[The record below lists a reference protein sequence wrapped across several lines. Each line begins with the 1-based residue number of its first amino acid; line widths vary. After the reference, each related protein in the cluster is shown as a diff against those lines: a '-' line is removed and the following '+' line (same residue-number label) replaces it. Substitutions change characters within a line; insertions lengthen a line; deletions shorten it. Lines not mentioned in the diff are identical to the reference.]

1 MLKGTN
7 KLQLNRETI
16 VAILEQWLNVDAL
29 HEDVARVA
37 ISSVKV
43 APNSS
48 YGSDEL
54 SLDVEFEPVKPE
66 TEAANEQ

>member
-1 MLKGTN
+1 MLKGKN

-37 ISSVKV
+37 ISTIKV
-43 APNSS
+43 APT
-48 YGSDEL
+48 YGADEL
-54 SLDVEFEPVKPE
+54 SLDIEFEPVKPE
-66 TEAANEQ
+66 PEGGA

>member
-1 MLKGTN
+1 MLKGKN
-7 KLQLNRETI
+7 KLQINRETI
-16 VAILEQWLNVDAL
+16 VAVIEEWLNEELFDNCVD
-29 HEDVARVA
+29 RVA

-48 YGSDEL
+48 YGSDDL

-66 TEAANEQ
+66 PEGEA